1 MFARGRKPWK
11 QGSITRKPKSSIVHY
26 VETITMNTQGAS
38 LPCAQE
44 AHLCLPLLWLV
55 PPLTGQ
61 ASYLQSEEESPD
73 GPRSLSRSL
82 PITHSP

>member
-1 MFARGRKPWK
+1 
-11 QGSITRKPKSSIVHY
+11 
-26 VETITMNTQGAS
+26 MNTQGAS

-61 ASYLQSEEESPD
+61 ASYLQSEEENPD

-82 PITHSP
+82 PITHCSLGSRKGQEILASFEEKGKSE